1 MPQLNA
7 QLSTPTRR
15 ITLCADDYGLSP
27 GVDAAIRDLLARGRL
42 SATSVMVVTPTFDRG
57 EALALTMLDMGAR
70 HAAIGLHVTL
80 TAPHRP
86 LTAGFRPLQGGT
98 FPTLGRLMLL
108 GLARRLDPAALAVE
122 IRAQIAAF
130 TAAFGRPPAFVDGH
144 QHVQLLPRVSE
155 AMLDA
160 VKDLAPLAWVRQ
172 GGRAMPLGRR
182 FADRKGLILDVL
194 SRRFCRL
201 AGDRGVAVNP
211 AFAGTYDFN
220 APAAFAAVFPR
231 FLDHLPDGG
240 LVMCHPG
247 TVDAELTRL
256 DPLTTRREDEYA
268 YFGSDG
274 FAALLTREGVTLA

>member
-1 MPQLNA
+1 MT
-7 QLSTPTRR
+7 STPQPALKRH

-27 GVDAAIRDLLARGRL
+27 GVDAAIRDLLGGGRL

-86 LTAGFRPLQGGT
+86 LTAGFRPIQGGT
-98 FPTLGRLMLL
+98 FPPLGRLMAL

-122 IRAQIAAF
+122 IRAQIEAF
-130 TAAFGRPPAFVDGH
+130 TSAFGRAPDFVDGH

-155 AMLDA
+155 ALLDA
-160 VKDLAPLAWVRQ
+160 VEDLAPQAWVRQ
-172 GGRAMPLGRR
+172 CGRALPLGRR
-182 FADRKGLILDVL
+182 FADRKGLVLDVL

-201 AGDRGVAVNP
+201 AGERGVAVNP

-220 APAAFAAVFPR
+220 AGTAFDVLFPR

-247 TVDAELTRL
+247 TVDAELARL
-256 DPLTTRREDEYA
+256 DPLTTQRQDEYA
-268 YFGSDG
+268 YFASPD
-274 FAALLTREGVTLA
+274 FAALLEREGVTLA